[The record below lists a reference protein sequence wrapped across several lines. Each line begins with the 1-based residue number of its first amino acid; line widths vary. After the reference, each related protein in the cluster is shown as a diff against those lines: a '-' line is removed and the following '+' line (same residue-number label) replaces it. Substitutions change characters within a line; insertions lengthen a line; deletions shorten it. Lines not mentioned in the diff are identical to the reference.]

1 MHKTNV
7 FTNCWYSCH
16 YEMLCNS
23 VWWTKN
29 FKHFLSCCFR
39 QSQGFL
45 VVNWSSMLMCN
56 TNITYSLV
64 KKYLQVT
71 LGVDT
76 LSVDSLVLNRFFV
89 QGIAMNLSLWKI
101 LAGENNLFSVI
112 YWWQGWICG
121 GSGREHGIKG
131 YFLQLNECPGFIKE
145 ISRSATCVC
154 YVPTKV
160 GIVKGNRCAAVPS
173 WLIRSAFL
181 L

>member
-1 MHKTNV
+1 MVNQEFQAFSQLLLKAISGFPCGQLIFYVNV
-7 FTNCWYSCH
+7 QYKH
-16 YEMLCNS
+16 Y
-23 VWWTKN
+23 V
-29 FKHFLSCCFR
+29 FP
-39 QSQGFL
+39 SQELLASDLG
-45 VVNWSSMLMCN
+45 NWHAFCRH
-56 TNITYSLV
+56 I
-64 KKYLQVT
+64 
-71 LGVDT
+71 
-76 LSVDSLVLNRFFV
+76 LVLNRFFA

-145 ISRSATCVC
+145 ISRSETCVC

>member
-1 MHKTNV
+1 MVNQEFQAFSQLLLKAISGFPCGQLIYVNV
-7 FTNCWYSCH
+7 QYKH
-16 YEMLCNS
+16 Y
-23 VWWTKN
+23 V
-29 FKHFLSCCFR
+29 FP
-39 QSQGFL
+39 SQELLASDLG
-45 VVNWSSMLMCN
+45 NWHAFCRH
-56 TNITYSLV
+56 I
-64 KKYLQVT
+64 
-71 LGVDT
+71 
-76 LSVDSLVLNRFFV
+76 LVLSSFFA
-89 QGIAMNLSLWKI
+89 QGIGMNLSLWKI